1 VLRGIPEYDSLLQD
15 MTQIDA
21 YFYLEKIDKVS
32 AQLLP
37 QIASLQNI
45 IKRVSQ
51 SAHDYLV
58 NAETEIL

>member
-45 IKRVSQ
+45 INRVSQ

>member
-37 QIASLQNI
+37 QIASLRNI
-45 IKRVSQ
+45 INRVSQ